1 MSITLYQLGEEY
13 QQALDA
19 IEIDEET
26 GEVIGFEKIEALE
39 AQYDQKAINCALYL
53 KSLDAEVKA
62 IKAEETAL
70 KQRRETAQKKLD
82 RLKRYIELCM
92 RSAGKDII
100 QDPRVRLS
108 FRRSK
113 KVQILNESLLPARLL
128 RIKTEPNRVDIAHE
142 LKAGKDV
149 PGAAV
154 VNNLSLQIK

>member
-1 MSITLYQLGEEY
+1 MSITLYQLADEY
-13 QQALDA
+13 QRALDA
-19 IEIDEET
+19 IQIDEET
-26 GEVIGFEKIEALE
+26 GEVLGFDRIEALE

-70 KQRRETAQKKLD
+70 KQRRETTQKKFD
-82 RLKRYIELCM
+82 RLKQYIEVCM
-92 RSAGKDII
+92 RSAGKDVI

-128 RIKTEPNRVDIAHE
+128 RIKAEPDKTAIAQE
-142 LKAGKDV
+142 LKAGLTV
-149 PGAAV
+149 PGAELIS
-154 VNNLSLQIK
+154 NLSLQVK